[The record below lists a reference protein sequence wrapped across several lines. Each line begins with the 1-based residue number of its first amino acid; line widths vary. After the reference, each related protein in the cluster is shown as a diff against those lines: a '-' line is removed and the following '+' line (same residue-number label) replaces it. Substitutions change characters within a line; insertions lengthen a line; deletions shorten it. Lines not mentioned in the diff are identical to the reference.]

1 MAYFSNFPKIDYS
14 NSTSRNIILKAAL
27 VRSVIE
33 NNSVFY
39 NYIIKEGQRADMV
52 ADEVYGNPTLDWVV
66 YLSNDMVDPFY
77 DWPLD
82 SSNFKRYLEKKYS
95 KTIFELQNQTS
106 HYKYVGLT
114 NESAVDIAKKSYKMT
129 TLTYNS
135 LPSVD
140 RSGWALVSVYDYEDE
155 LNEDKRSIRLL
166 APIYLNQ
173 ISKELSE
180 IFNS

>member
-66 YLSNDMVDPFY
+66 YLSNDIVDPFY

-82 SSNFKRYLEKKYS
+82 SGNFKRYLEKKYS
-95 KTIFELQNQTS
+95 KTIFELQN
-106 HYKYVGLT
+106 
-114 NESAVDIAKKSYKMT
+114 
-129 TLTYNS
+129 
-135 LPSVD
+135 
-140 RSGWALVSVYDYEDE
+140 
-155 LNEDKRSIRLL
+155 
-166 APIYLNQ
+166 
-173 ISKELSE
+173 
-180 IFNS
+180 